1 MFHGSAE
8 VIQRIV
14 PCIETICAGRE
25 VGAAG
30 FPVIVIAVRL
40 CAERV
45 EGGFQTGVKEV
56 DLTAGTAIPCAV
68 CAGVVALTFHILIIV
83 FVI

>member
-14 PCIETICAGRE
+14 PGIETICAGRE

-30 FPVIVIAVRL
+30 FPVVVIAVCL
-40 CAERV
+40 CAERMK
-45 EGGFQTGVKEV
+45 GGFQAGVKEV
-56 DLTAGTAIPCAV
+56 DLTAGAAIPCAV
-68 CAGVVALTFHILIIV
+68 CAGVIARTVQILIVV
-83 FVI
+83 FAI